1 MRTTVNSRNLELTE
15 DLRAQIDRKLHRL
28 ERITHPEADATVELI
43 VHASRAAETSHV
55 AEVSLVNN
63 GTVIRSVGTGP
74 SMSAALD
81 SLVDRLERQ
90 VVRARERPRSVRD
103 RAEEGL
109 QGERSAPPETLESE
123 PEGEESGGPQVVE
136 IKRYDMTPMFEED
149 AILRM
154 DELGHAFFVFL
165 NAETDRIGVVYRRR
179 DGAYG
184 MIDPVVEPSGGPAE
198 GLGADQSASVGRAS
212 RATTVTINKT
222 K

>member
-1 MRTTVNSRNLELTE
+1 MRTTVNSRNLELTDE
-15 DLRAQIDRKLHRL
+15 LRAQIDRKLHRL
-28 ERITHPEADATVELI
+28 ERITHPDADATVELL

-63 GTVIRSVGTGP
+63 GTVIRSVGAGP

-109 QGERSAPPETLESE
+109 QGRSNPSET
-123 PEGEESGGPQVVE
+123 PAGEADAEASGVPRVVE

-165 NAETDRIGVVYRRR
+165 NAETDRIGVVYRRG

-184 MIDPVVEPSGGPAE
+184 MIDPVVERS
-198 GLGADQSASVGRAS
+198 GRAS
-212 RATTVTINKT
+212 
-222 K
+222 

>member
-1 MRTTVNSRNLELTE
+1 MRTTVNSRNFELTE
-15 DLRAQIDRKLHRL
+15 ALRAQIDRKLHRL
-28 ERITHPEADATVELI
+28 ERITHPDADATVELI

-63 GTVIRSVGTGP
+63 GTVIRSVGAGP
-74 SMSAALD
+74 SMTAALD
-81 SLVDRLERQ
+81 NLVDHLERQ

-103 RAEEGL
+103 RAEEEL
-109 QGERSAPPETLESE
+109 QGRSAPSEAQPSLEV
-123 PEGEESGGPQVVE
+123 EGEASGGPRVVE

-165 NAETDRIGVVYRRR
+165 NAETDRIGVVYRRG

-184 MIDPVVEPSGGPAE
+184 MIDPVVERT
-198 GLGADQSASVGRAS
+198 GRAS
-212 RATTVTINKT
+212 
-222 K
+222 

>member
-15 DLRAQIDRKLHRL
+15 ELRAQIDRKLRRL
-28 ERITHPEADATVELI
+28 ERITHPDADATVELI

-63 GTVIRSVGTGP
+63 GTVIRSVGAGP
-74 SMSAALD
+74 SMTAALD
-81 SLVDRLERQ
+81 NLVDRLERQ

-103 RAEEGL
+103 RAEEEL
-109 QGERSAPPETLESE
+109 QGERSTTPETLGSE
-123 PEGEESGGPQVVE
+123 EGEESSGPQVVE

-165 NAETDRIGVVYRRR
+165 NAETDRIGVVYRRG

-184 MIDPVVEPSGGPAE
+184 MIDPVVERS
-198 GLGADQSASVGRAS
+198 GRAS
-212 RATTVTINKT
+212 
-222 K
+222 